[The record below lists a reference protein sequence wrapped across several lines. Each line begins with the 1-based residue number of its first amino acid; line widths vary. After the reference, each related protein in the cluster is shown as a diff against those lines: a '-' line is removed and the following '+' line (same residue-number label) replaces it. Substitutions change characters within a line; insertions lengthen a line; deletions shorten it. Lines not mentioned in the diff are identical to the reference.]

1 METGCRYPTLAYS
14 FKIGIST
21 VQKIISTTCQAIW
34 QTLVGKH
41 MPPPTLTDF
50 ERIAKEFEVN
60 WNLPNCVGCIDGKNC
75 RIRKPPHSGSGFYN
89 YKHFFSVVLQGI
101 VDAKGKFIT
110 VDVGSFGSE
119 SDGGVFANSKIYKMI
134 ENGEI
139 QLPPSKRLPNSSLL
153 FPHFF
158 ADDAYPLKSY
168 ILKPYKG
175 ILTPQQEAFNY
186 RISRARIQVECAF
199 GILRA
204 KWMIFDR
211 PMDTKLSIT
220 EYIIKTCTLLHNII
234 IDKERFMSFNPKIKS
249 PPENLFKPQ
258 SIKSATNIAKFNRNL
273 LCLYLYKNPIL

>member
-1 METGCRYPTLAYS
+1 MTKETFYYILKYIKPLLYTKRTNFIKHPISVEEMLMICLRYLATGCRYPTLAYS

-60 WNLPNCVGCIDGKNC
+60 WNLPNCVGCIDGKHC

-139 QLPPSKRLPNSSLL
+139 QLPPSKKLPNSSLL

-158 ADDAYPLKSY
+158 VTDDAYPLKSY

-186 RISRARIQVECAF
+186 RISRARIQFVKYCQF
-199 GILRA
+199 VISYYTTINKLWHLFYL
-204 KWMIFDR
+204 KNFNIF
-211 PMDTKLSIT
+211 
-220 EYIIKTCTLLHNII
+220 
-234 IDKERFMSFNPKIKS
+234 FV
-249 PPENLFKPQ
+249 
-258 SIKSATNIAKFNRNL
+258 
-273 LCLYLYKNPIL
+273 

>member
-1 METGCRYPTLAYS
+1 MLMICLRYLATSCRYPTLAYS

-50 ERIAKEFEVN
+50 EDSK
-60 WNLPNCVGCIDGKNC
+60 
-75 RIRKPPHSGSGFYN
+75 
-89 YKHFFSVVLQGI
+89 GI
-101 VDAKGKFIT
+101 VDANGKFIT
-110 VDVGSFGSE
+110 VDVGSYGSE

-134 ENGEI
+134 EKGDI
-139 QLPPSKRLPNSSLL
+139 QLPPYKKLSNSSLL

-158 ADDAYPLKSY
+158 VADDAYPLKSY

-204 KWMIFDR
+204 KWMIFDC
-211 PMDTKLSIT
+211 PLDTKLSLT

-234 IDKERFMSFNPKIKS
+234 IDKERFISFNSKIKS
-249 PPENLFKPQ
+249 PPKKLFKPQ
-258 SIKSATNIAKFNRNL
+258 SIKSATSIAKFNRNL